1 MNEIYA
7 AFGAF
12 AFVNFLKVH
21 KISPKFNRKP
31 LSCSLCMAGWF
42 ALILNFGGYWLHVPF
57 QMAMAMVY
65 AFFLTSFVNWIS
77 LKVPVKI

>member
-21 KISPKFNRKP
+21 KISPKLNRKP
-31 LSCSLCMAGWF
+31 LSCEVCMGGWF
-42 ALILNFGGYWLHVPF
+42 ALLLSLDTYWLLVPF
-57 QMAMAMVY
+57 KMAAAMC
-65 AFFLTSFVNWIS
+65 LTYLITSVMKRI
-77 LKVPVKI
+77 